1 MKIGYA
7 RVSDHEQ
14 THTLQL
20 EVLRAADCER
30 VYQDICSGK
39 VPCARRPQFQE
50 AMACLREGDTLVT
63 WRLDRLGHRV
73 SDLVHQVVSLAKHG
87 IGLET
92 LKEGLTID
100 YNTATG
106 KMQFH
111 VFAMLAEFQN
121 DVDSERTLAG
131 LAAARARGRKG
142 GRKAKLT
149 GKALQQAGELMREKR
164 LPVNEIARMAGVS
177 RSTIYRHLN
186 PDGSP
191 RRTT

>member
-7 RVSDHEQ
+7 RVGDHEQ
-14 THTLQL
+14 THAQQL
-20 EVLRAADCER
+20 EALQAADCEHI
-30 VYQDICSGK
+30 YQDACNSK
-39 VPCARRPQFQE
+39 VPCARRPQFQV
-50 AMACLREGDTLVT
+50 AMASLREGDTLVT

-73 SDLVHQVVSLAKHG
+73 NDLVDQVVSLVQRG

-92 LKEGLTID
+92 LKEGLVID
-100 YNTATG
+100 CNTATG
-106 KMQFH
+106 KTQFH
-111 VFAMLAEFQN
+111 VFAMLAEFQS

-149 GKALQQAGELMREKR
+149 GKTLQQVGELMREKR
-164 LPVNEIARMAGVS
+164 LPVNEIARIAGVS

>member
-14 THTLQL
+14 THALQL
-20 EVLRAADCER
+20 EALQAADCER
-30 VYQDICSGK
+30 IYQDICSGK

-73 SDLVHQVVSLAKHG
+73 SDLVHQIVSLAKLG
-87 IGLET
+87 ICLESI
-92 LKEGLTID
+92 KEGLTID
-100 YNTATG
+100 YNTAPG

-121 DVDSERTLAG
+121 DVDRERTLAG

-149 GKALQQAGELMREKR
+149 GKALQRAEELMREKQ
-164 LPVNEIARMAGVS
+164 LPVNEIARMVGVS